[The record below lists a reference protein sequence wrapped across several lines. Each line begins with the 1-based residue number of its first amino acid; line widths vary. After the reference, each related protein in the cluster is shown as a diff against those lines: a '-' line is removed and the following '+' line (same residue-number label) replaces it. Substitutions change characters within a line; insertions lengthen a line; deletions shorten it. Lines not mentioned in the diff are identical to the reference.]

1 MMIME
6 LNMMLIWKTGMN
18 NLKTKTKTMNDRI
31 LEREVNNIL
40 DKVNEV
46 VVDLVVYAENLER
59 EIDKLE
65 ETIKDMADRIT
76 ELEESF
82 LELNKP

>member
-1 MMIME
+1 
-6 LNMMLIWKTGMN
+6 
-18 NLKTKTKTMNDRI
+18 MNDKN
-31 LEREVNNIL
+31 LEREANNIL

-65 ETIKDMADRIT
+65 KTIKDMSDRIT
-76 ELEESF
+76 ELEVSF
-82 LELNKP
+82 LELKKP

>member
-1 MMIME
+1 MIME
-6 LNMMLIWKTGMN
+6 LNIMLIWKTGLN
-18 NLKTKTKTMNDRI
+18 NLKTKTMNDRI

>member
-1 MMIME
+1 
-6 LNMMLIWKTGMN
+6 
-18 NLKTKTKTMNDRI
+18 MNDKN

-59 EIDKLE
+59 EIGKLE

>member
-1 MMIME
+1 
-6 LNMMLIWKTGMN
+6 
-18 NLKTKTKTMNDRI
+18 MNDKN

-46 VVDLVVYAENLER
+46 VVDLVMYAENLER
-59 EIDKLE
+59 EIGKLE
-65 ETIKDMADRIT
+65 ERIKDMADKIT

-82 LELNKP
+82 IELKKP

>member
-1 MMIME
+1 
-6 LNMMLIWKTGMN
+6 
-18 NLKTKTKTMNDRI
+18 MNDKN

-59 EIDKLE
+59 EIGKLE

-82 LELNKP
+82 IELKKP

>member
-1 MMIME
+1 
-6 LNMMLIWKTGMN
+6 
-18 NLKTKTKTMNDRI
+18 MNDKI

-46 VVDLVVYAENLER
+46 VVDLVVYAENLEK

-65 ETIKDMADRIT
+65 KTIKDMSDRIT
-76 ELEESF
+76 ELEVSF
-82 LELNKP
+82 LDLKKP

>member
-1 MMIME
+1 
-6 LNMMLIWKTGMN
+6 
-18 NLKTKTKTMNDRI
+18 MNDKN

-46 VVDLVVYAENLER
+46 VVDLVMYAENLER
-59 EIDKLE
+59 EIGKLE
-65 ETIKDMADRIT
+65 ETIKHMADRIT

-82 LELNKP
+82 IELKKP

>member
-1 MMIME
+1 
-6 LNMMLIWKTGMN
+6 MN
-18 NLKTKTKTMNDRI
+18 NKI
-31 LEREVNNIL
+31 LEREVNDIL

-65 ETIKDMADRIT
+65 ETIKHMAGRIT
-76 ELEESF
+76 ELEEF
-82 LELNKP
+82 Y

>member
-1 MMIME
+1 
-6 LNMMLIWKTGMN
+6 
-18 NLKTKTKTMNDRI
+18 MNDKN

-59 EIDKLE
+59 EIGKLE
-65 ETIKDMADRIT
+65 ETIKNMADRIT

-82 LELNKP
+82 IELKKP

>member
-1 MMIME
+1 
-6 LNMMLIWKTGMN
+6 
-18 NLKTKTKTMNDRI
+18 MNDKN

-46 VVDLVVYAENLER
+46 VVDLVMYAENLER
-59 EIDKLE
+59 EIGKLE

-82 LELNKP
+82 IELKKP